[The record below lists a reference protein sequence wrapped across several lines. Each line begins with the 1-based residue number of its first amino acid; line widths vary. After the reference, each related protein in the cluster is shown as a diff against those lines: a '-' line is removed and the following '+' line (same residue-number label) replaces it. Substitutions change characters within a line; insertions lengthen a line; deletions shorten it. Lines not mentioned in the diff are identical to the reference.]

1 MPLPDDARERIN
13 VALGMADTLDA
24 QIHQIERGLRR
35 LARRKPGCQVL
46 MTQFGVGE
54 LIALTV
60 LTELGDVRRMS
71 SSRMA
76 VRFAGIRYRRA
87 LL

>member
-1 MPLPDDARERIN
+1 
-13 VALGMADTLDA
+13 
-24 QIHQIERGLRR
+24 
-35 LARRKPGCQVL
+35 